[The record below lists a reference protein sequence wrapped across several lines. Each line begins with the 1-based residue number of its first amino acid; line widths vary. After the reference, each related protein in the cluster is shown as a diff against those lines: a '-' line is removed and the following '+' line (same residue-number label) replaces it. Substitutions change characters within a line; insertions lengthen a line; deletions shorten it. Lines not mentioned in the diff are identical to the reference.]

1 MLRQGFHLDLHCMLA
16 AGEVVLGAVTDPAQ
30 NGGLYLHQAELQ
42 CELAGEHLFD
52 EADLLLA
59 ADVVLFHAELPV
71 VNPLNAVILQQNAN

>member
-1 MLRQGFHLDLHCMLA
+1 MPSPTRLRMG
-16 AGEVVLGAVTDPAQ
+16 LG
-30 NGGLYLHQAELQ
+30 LHQAELQ

-71 VNPLNAVILQQNAN
+71 VNPLNAGDSSTECQLNSIFDN